1 MRASGFAYFASSMP
15 KTGQMN
21 QTKFLKGECQHCHGH
36 IEFPVESV
44 GLTTDCPHCGKQTE
58 LLLAIPKVEPTI
70 PRATIIYTVIA
81 VVILG
86 VGLAGAMIALK
97 MAQRKVARKTAEVTS
112 QTPAPATT
120 SPAVDDDPI
129 AQAGFR
135 VSAVTIEKT
144 AGTSLRH
151 AVGTLTNTSNR
162 QRFGVRI
169 QFDLFDGSGQ
179 KLESTKDYQQVIEP
193 QGEWKFRAPVM
204 ASKATAAK
212 VTSVTEDK

>member
-1 MRASGFAYFASSMP
+1 MP

-21 QTKFLKGECQHCHGH
+21 QTKFLKGECQHCHGQ
-36 IEFPVESV
+36 IEFSVESV
-44 GLTTDCPHCGKQTE
+44 GLTTDCPHCGKRTE
-58 LLLAIPKVEPTI
+58 LLLAIPKEEPTI
-70 PRATIIYTVIA
+70 PRATIVYTIIA
-81 VVILG
+81 VVILSA
-86 VGLAGAMIALK
+86 GLAGAMVALK
-97 MAQRKVARKTAEVTS
+97 MAQRKVLRNKAEVVSQAAAPTS
-112 QTPAPATT
+112 T
-120 SPAVDDDPI
+120 AVDDDPI
-129 AQAGFR
+129 AQAAFR
-135 VSAVTIEKT
+135 VGAVTIEKT

-169 QFDLFDGSGQ
+169 QFDLFDESGQ
-179 KLESTKDYQQVIEP
+179 KLETTKDYQQVIEP

>member
-1 MRASGFAYFASSMP
+1 MP
-15 KTGQMN
+15 KTGQMK

-36 IEFPVESV
+36 IEFPAESV

-58 LLLAIPKVEPTI
+58 LLLAVPKEEPTI
-70 PRATIIYTVIA
+70 PRATIVYTVIA
-81 VVILG
+81 VLILG
-86 VGLAGAMIALK
+86 AGLAGAMVALK
-97 MAQRKVARKTAEVTS
+97 IAQRNALRTKPEVVS
-112 QTPAPATT
+112 QAPAPIITT
-120 SPAVDDDPI
+120 TTAPPVDDDPI

-144 AGTSLRH
+144 TGTSLRH

-169 QFDLFDGSGQ
+169 QFDLFDDSGQ
-179 KLESTKDYQQVIEP
+179 KLDATKDYQQVIEP

-212 VTSVTEDK
+212 VTSVTEEK

>member
-1 MRASGFAYFASSMP
+1 MP

-21 QTKFLKGECQHCHGH
+21 QTKFLKGECQHCRGG
-36 IEFPVESV
+36 IEFPAESV
-44 GLTTDCPHCGKQTE
+44 GLMTDCPHCGKQTE
-58 LLLAIPKVEPTI
+58 LLLAMPKEEPTI
-70 PRATIIYTVIA
+70 PRATIIYTIIA
-81 VVILG
+81 VAVLG
-86 VGLAGAMIALK
+86 AGLAGAMVALK
-97 MAQRKVARKTAEVTS
+97 MAQGKVLRNKAEVVS
-112 QTPAPATT
+112 ETPTPRTTAPQ
-120 SPAVDDDPI
+120 VDDDPI

-135 VSAVTIEKT
+135 VSAVAIEKT

-169 QFDLFDGSGQ
+169 QFDLFDDSGQ
-179 KLESTKDYQQVIEP
+179 KLDATKDYQQVIEP

-212 VTSVTEDK
+212 VTSVTEEK